1 MKKKAI
7 SVTRRALPGK
17 EDVTATLIGVFKRL
31 ISEGS
36 LAPGHRL
43 PSERELAEMFGVSRS
58 SLRQALKVLEIMGV
72 ISQRVGDGTYL
83 NTAAPSILAEPMEF
97 LILLDGLSFHELMEA
112 RLIVEPE
119 LAARAA
125 ARATT
130 EDIAEL
136 REALAEME
144 DNQEDHARFTEYDLL
159 FHKTIFRIAGNRV
172 CTLMFTV
179 VHQSLERLIQM
190 TSKLVEPNHTL
201 QLHRRIFV
209 AIRRH
214 DADEARRRM
223 TEHLEDAREL
233 FKRAAALQAQSS
245 LQSRIGELTSASY
258 GADNAE
264 KLTREFGRK
273 RRSKNPAVD

>member
-1 MKKKAI
+1 MKNKVIPITSRSAR
-7 SVTRRALPGK
+7 TGK
-17 EDVTATLIGVFKRL
+17 EDVTGTLISVFKRL

-36 LAPGHRL
+36 LVPGHRL
-43 PSERELAEMFGVSRS
+43 PAERELAEMFGVSRS

-97 LILLDGLSFHELMEA
+97 LILLDGLSFHELMET

-125 ARATT
+125 IRATL

-136 REALAEME
+136 QQVLNEME
-144 DNQEDHARFTEYDLL
+144 ENRQDHARFTEYDLL
-159 FHKTIFRIAGNRV
+159 FHQTIFRIAGNRV
-172 CTLMFTV
+172 CSLMFTV

-190 TSKLVEPNHTL
+190 TSQLVEPEHTL

-209 AIRRH
+209 AIRRK

-233 FKRAAALQAQSS
+233 FKHATAMQAQSS
-245 LQSRIGELTSASY
+245 LQSRIGELKSASQHS
-258 GADNAE
+258 D
-264 KLTREFGRK
+264 KMTREFNRK
-273 RRSKNPAVD
+273 RKRS

>member
-1 MKKKAI
+1 MKSKVVPIKI
-7 SVTRRALPGK
+7 RSTMTGK
-17 EDVTATLIGVFKRL
+17 DDVTGTLVSHFKRL

-36 LAPGHRL
+36 LVPGHRL

-83 NTAAPSILAEPMEF
+83 NAAAPSILAEPLEF

-125 ARATT
+125 ARAMS
-130 EDIAEL
+130 EDVAEL
-136 REALAEME
+136 RQVLAEME
-144 DNQEDHARFTEYDLL
+144 ENRRDHARFTEYDLL
-159 FHKTIFRIAGNRV
+159 FHQTIFRIAGNRV
-172 CTLMFTV
+172 CSLMFTV
-179 VHQSLERLIQM
+179 VHQSLERLIDL
-190 TSKLVEPNHTL
+190 TSQLVEPEHTL
-201 QLHRRIFV
+201 QLHRRIFL
-209 AIRRH
+209 AIRRK

-233 FKRAAALQAQSS
+233 FKRATELQAQSS
-245 LQSRIGELTSASY
+245 LQSRIGELTTTAFASPEV
-258 GADNAE
+258 DNTE
-264 KLTREFGRK
+264 KLTREFRRK
-273 RRSKNPAVD
+273 RKL